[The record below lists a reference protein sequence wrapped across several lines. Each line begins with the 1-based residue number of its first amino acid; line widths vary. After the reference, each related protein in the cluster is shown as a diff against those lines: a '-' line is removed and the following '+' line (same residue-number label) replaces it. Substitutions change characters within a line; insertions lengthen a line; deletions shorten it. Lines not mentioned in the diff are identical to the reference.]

1 MKTTKAVGLG
11 LLLGFGSAVLLDRAG
26 PEWIAKMV
34 FKQKATEEVSKEEEQ
49 IKAEYVGEIEG
60 KILQLEIGTYPTKL
74 IEGSLNLK
82 KAMMLIQLEDGK
94 KIPVSFENY
103 CGTDNWE
110 VAKFYKPGDMIKV
123 SAYECE
129 GKSGLFG
136 RISWD
141 GVKRE

>member
-11 LLLGFGSAVLLDRAG
+11 LALGFGSAVLLSRSG
-26 PEWIAKMV
+26 PEWIAKIL
-34 FKQKATEEVSKEEEQ
+34 FKQKAADPASKEEEPV
-49 IKAEYVGEIEG
+49 KAKYVGEIEG
-60 KILQLEIGTYPTKL
+60 KVLQLEVGIYPTKI
-74 IEGSLNLK
+74 IEGSLDLR
-82 KAMMLIQLEDGK
+82 KAMMLLQLEDGK

-103 CGTDNWE
+103 CGTDSWE
-110 VAKFYKPGDMIKV
+110 VARLYKPGDTIKV